1 MINSTTSSS
10 FKEPNSEHITI
21 SLWLDSYN
29 EMFSDFDPRPYSKR
43 TVSDDFI
50 LQIRKV
56 AKNRYR
62 KKMTL
67 KILLAESV
75 RNKQDEK
82 VISDHIH
89 NYFQKN
95 HEKLLKEKRNTN
107 RKGFLFTTV
116 GILLM
121 IIASYISFLKS
132 ESYYTHVLLI
142 LFEPAGWFMFWTG
155 LDIIV
160 NYSGRKRKEIDFY
173 THMVRTEIEF
183 STYDEESNK
192 LI

>member
-10 FKEPNSEHITI
+10 FEEPNSEHITI
-21 SLWLDSYN
+21 SLW
-29 EMFSDFDPRPYSKR
+29 
-43 TVSDDFI
+43 
-50 LQIRKV
+50 
-56 AKNRYR
+56 
-62 KKMTL
+62 L

-89 NYFQKN
+89 NYVQKN

-160 NYSGRKRKEIDFY
+160 NYSGRKNR
-173 THMVRTEIEF
+173 
-183 STYDEESNK
+183 N
-192 LI
+192 